1 MDRPSGLAQG
11 RGGEFAG
18 VRVGEGLLLK
28 KRSVFW
34 RQGRAFQEPQM
45 EHFLELMR
53 GIVQS

>member
-1 MDRPSGLAQG
+1 MDSPSGLAQG

-53 GIVQS
+53 GTVQS